1 MVFSHE
7 PVRVCSGIVDG
18 EEFSKTATTRLEAAF
33 IALDD
38 TQTLAVVPATH
49 QSSTPLPPGHE
60 PPPAVPE
67 DDPPPAGDPSDPAP
81 VEPPGE
87 KPPMRMRHLGTTH
100 GWGISERA
108 PLGHGPWRLAPVAP
122 AMIRGFSRSSASKPG
137 GTRSANQL

>member
-1 MVFSHE
+1 MPAPLADPPPAEGPQDPGGRPAVPVPEDTPAPVIPKDRPAPAE
-7 PVRVCSGIVDG
+7 P
-18 EEFSKTATTRLEAAF
+18 
-33 IALDD
+33 
-38 TQTLAVVPATH
+38 
-49 QSSTPLPPGHE
+49 PPGHE

-87 KPPMRMRHLGTTH
+87 KPPMRMRHLGTTP